1 MSLPRPHSPYFLVK
15 VAIKDE
21 KKRKEKVGSIF
32 VAPSQTF
39 MAYNTQVGE
48 IVSIGEGASA
58 YFPEAK
64 IGHLLLMHHF
74 VQNNSTEEAKEEH
87 LIHWDEEYNYYVVTA
102 YEFNGKN
109 CETYGIWD
117 GENIIPNKDY
127 IFLKTIVPIHKDLP
141 PDELINQQLSVS
153 KHGILL
159 FENWTD
165 SRESKEAKMAEVK
178 KEVESLS
185 KSGTNKRHVQQG
197 IADKEAEM
205 NKMSADINKQKY
217 LPYTVSYANNGL
229 SNWFDRP
236 IKEGDTLYMLNIACS
251 TEIKF
256 NDVSYIVTKIK
267 FIGCLFDGKPKPCPL
282 T

>member
-1 MSLPRPHSPYFLVK
+1 MSLPKPHSPYFL
-15 VAIKDE
+15 IKISRKDKE
-21 KKRKEKVGSIF
+21 KAKEKVGSIF

-39 MAYNTQVGE
+39 MNYNLQCGE
-48 IVSIGEGASA
+48 IVSIGEGAA
-58 YFPEAK
+58 KYFPEAE
-64 IGHLLLMHHF
+64 IGHTLIMHHF
-74 VQNNSTEEAKEEH
+74 VESNNDNEAKEEH
-87 LIHWDEEYNYYVVTA
+87 LIHWDEDYNYYVVTA

-109 CETYGIWD
+109 CETYGVWD
-117 GENIIPNKDY
+117 GEKIIPNKDY

-165 SRESKEAKMAEVK
+165 SRESKESKMAEVK

-197 IADKEAEM
+197 ITEKEAEM
-205 NKMSADINKQKY
+205 NKMSAEINKQKY
-217 LPYTVSYANNGL
+217 SPYTVAYANKDL
-229 SNWFDRP
+229 VEWFDRDV
-236 IKEGDTLYMLNIACS
+236 IEGDTLYMLNIACS
-251 TEIKF
+251 TEINF
-256 NDVSYIVTKIK
+256 MGVNYIVTKTK
-267 FIGCLFDGKPKPCPL
+267 FIGCLS